1 VSLADRVGVIRRGS
15 LVAELDGRTTSAEEV
30 LTIAAGG
37 GVT

>member
-1 VSLADRVGVIRRGS
+1 VGIVRRGS

-37 GVT
+37 A